1 MKKLTYV
8 TQFFAALLLL
18 MQFSSCDDLPAPEP
32 VSEDNARPADVV
44 NYGSPVMKDGVYINK
59 PASSSNFRYAAA
71 VIANANGSMDMWLS
85 APGGGY
91 GEAEKW
97 DTLNSVSGGNVAI
110 GQLAAGGN
118 GAIKATITED
128 FFSWGMYSPNWSNTA
143 YTSARYK
150 LYVWKDDYAATL
162 KSEPIAEHEFL
173 GYGDGVWLDLSTQ
186 NSGYFAKTGNT
197 KFPAGTYLLYG
208 ERIEGNFG
216 WWGNGRKNGVTYYVN
231 GTERTENGQMN
242 RVQYSVPSDFSYTDQ
257 ISWRSAGVTD
267 IHATWSADS
276 LDIAPSEFGNDRTCA
291 KEPSVVKIGE
301 YYYMAYTGSYNQ
313 DDLTKDNS
321 VFAARTKTLGDKS
334 WEKWNGTG
342 WGGETPEAIVK
353 YDIAKRDTSK
363 FYGAGEPSLV
373 VKDNQVFLY
382 YTYSDVSGIFTTR
395 LAVAAN
401 ADENWPA
408 GLADKGVM
416 LDPAAEG
423 MANTSGA
430 NVKFID
436 ELNRFHAI
444 QAVNRG
450 KTNSYIVV
458 WESADGQTDWKQ
470 VATLSDNVR
479 PNVDYPRYVSDEQGH
494 VTADM
499 KHMIVYNSGSNLNT
513 AKLWICDFEFVK

>member
-71 VIANANGSMDMWLS
+71 VIANADGSMDMWLS
-85 APGGGY
+85 APGAGY

-97 DTLNSVSGGNVAI
+97 DTLNT
-110 GQLAAGGN
+110 AASQSAMGPLTAKTGD
-118 GAIKATITED
+118 GAIKATMEED
-128 FFSWGMYSPNWSNTA
+128 FFSWGAHCPNWSNQTF
-143 YTSARYK
+143 TSFAFS
-150 LYVWKDDYAATL
+150 LYEWNTDYATTL
-162 KSEPIAEHEFL
+162 KGEPIATHDFI
-173 GYGDGVWLDLSTQ
+173 GYGDGVWLDLTTR
-186 NSGYFAKTGNT
+186 NSGYFEKTGNI
-197 KFPAGTYLLYG
+197 KFPAGTYLLYMKS
-208 ERIEGNFG
+208 IEGTAG
-216 WWGNGRKNGVTYYVN
+216 WWGIGAKKGVTYWMN
-231 GTERTENGQMN
+231 GKEQTDKGQRN
-242 RVQYSVPSDFSYTDQ
+242 RVQYSAPSDFSYTDQ
-257 ISWRSAGVTD
+257 ISWRTAGVTD
-267 IHATWSADS
+267 IHATWSVDS
-276 LDIAPSEFGNDRTCA
+276 LDLAPAEFGNDRTCA

-313 DDLTKDNS
+313 EDMTKDNS

-342 WGGETPEAIVK
+342 WGGETPEAVVK

-373 VKDNQVFLY
+373 IKDNQVYLY
-382 YTYSDVSGIFTTR
+382 YTYSDVSGIYTTR
-395 LAVAAN
+395 LAVAAT

-430 NVKFID
+430 SVKFID
-436 ELNRFHAI
+436 ELNRFHAV

-450 KTNSYIVV
+450 QNNSYIVV
-458 WESADGQTDWKQ
+458 WESVDGQTGWTQ
-470 VATLSDNVR
+470 IATLSDNVR
-479 PNVDYPRYVSDEQGH
+479 PCVDYPRYVSDDQGH
-494 VTADM
+494 VTAGM
-499 KHMIVYNSGSNLNT
+499 NHLLVYNSGSKLNT
-513 AKLWICDFEFVK
+513 AKLWICDFEFAK